1 MAYATTSRR
10 QAGRRPATPARKTGT
25 WKLAYADFLTAL
37 MAFFLLMWL
46 VTGVSADDRA
56 EIASEFSGKARPV
69 AAALTSAASSET
81 ETLLALIQLS
91 DALRAA
97 GDNIQLTH
105 SAEGVRLD
113 LVDTAGRPLFETGSG
128 ALNAEGRS
136 LLAQLAGLLAPLP
149 NAISIEGHT
158 DAFSMRA
165 ADFSNWDLSSSRA
178 NEARRLLAGAGLAD
192 ARIRAVTGYADTR
205 PLNPGQ
211 PHLAANRRISLEVH
225 TVP

>member
-10 QAGRRPATPARKTGT
+10 QAGRRPATPPRKTGT

-56 EIASEFSGKARPV
+56 EIASEFRGKAPP
-69 AAALTSAASSET
+69 AAASAAASET
-81 ETLLALIQLS
+81 GDLLALIELS

-105 SAEGVRLD
+105 SVDSVRLD
-113 LVDTAGRPLFETGSG
+113 IVDTAGRPLFETGSG
-128 ALNAEGRS
+128 ALNAEGQS

-149 NAISIEGHT
+149 NAVSIEGHT
-158 DAFSMRA
+158 DAFSMPA
-165 ADFSNWDLSSSRA
+165 AGFSNWDLSSSRA
-178 NEARRLLAGAGLAD
+178 NEARRLLSAAGLAD

-225 TVP
+225 TAP

>member
-56 EIASEFSGKARPV
+56 DIASEFSGKARP
-69 AAALTSAASSET
+69 AAAAASNET
-81 ETLLALIQLS
+81 SDLLALIQLS

-97 GDNIQLTH
+97 GDNIQLTQ
-105 SAEGVRLD
+105 SPEGVRLD
-113 LVDTAGRPLFETGSG
+113 LIDTAGRPLFETGSG

-149 NAISIEGHT
+149 NAVSIEGHT
-158 DAFSMRA
+158 DAFSMPA

-178 NEARRLLAGAGLAD
+178 NEARRLLAGSGLAE

-225 TVP
+225 AVR